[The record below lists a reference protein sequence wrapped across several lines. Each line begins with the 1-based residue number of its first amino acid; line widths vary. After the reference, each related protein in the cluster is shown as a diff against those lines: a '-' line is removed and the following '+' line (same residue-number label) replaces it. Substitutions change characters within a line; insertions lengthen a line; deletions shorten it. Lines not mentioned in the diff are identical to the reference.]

1 MPSTSVTTGLYKLC
15 AADCTKRHGKQD
27 IDNFADS
34 GLNALKHQS
43 LQCCQMGLV
52 QATSWRVEATITSHH
67 AKQLAKDSLDTI
79 HLSMQD
85 CQSYRIKQLK
95 DR

>member
-1 MPSTSVTTGLYKLC
+1 
-15 AADCTKRHGKQD
+15 
-27 IDNFADS
+27 
-34 GLNALKHQS
+34 
-43 LQCCQMGLV
+43 MGLV

-95 DR
+95 DT